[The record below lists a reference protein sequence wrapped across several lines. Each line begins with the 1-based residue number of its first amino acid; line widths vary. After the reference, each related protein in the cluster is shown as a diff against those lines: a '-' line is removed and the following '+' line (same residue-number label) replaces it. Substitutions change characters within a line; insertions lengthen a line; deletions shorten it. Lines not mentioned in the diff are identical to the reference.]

1 MARLKLKI
9 ELVHTGSDAPT
20 KTAKDLSR
28 QLRIT
33 ALTVILTLGMLIG
46 LTAAWFATNKK
57 VDVSAMQVEIET
69 NPNLIIAEVAP
80 YTPTGIVS
88 VNSTESIT
96 SADANSV
103 SFSSNTVTMLRPAA
117 HVFYN
122 NADVE
127 WNSANV
133 QLLWPHN
140 TGEAYED
147 IVTTTPTYTGLKYSY
162 NPSMISSSTGLETEV
177 YDYIPA
183 TGTAVANTTY
193 YDASHEIVTGLT
205 VGDDVSEYYTRA
217 LRPVLFPPV
226 PRSDTNGSEYY
237 RDYQVQIAAL
247 SAELPASTLDVTMDV
262 KKLTPVYTSATGTA
276 VAGTTYYDASHNA
289 VTVAVG
295 ANVSEFYTRSYELD
309 TLDPTLSD
317 YHYAASIDV
326 FKGTPEQANYVGTLN
341 MAGKDAAT
349 STAGVQYQKVSIP
362 LTGNKIP
369 QNTSDCITVTLRFYF
384 DGALL
389 KQANQ
394 TYVRSN
400 DLDLAKL
407 KLCIHFEATEP
418 SA

>member
-9 ELVHTGSDAPT
+9 ELVHTGSDVPT
-20 KTAKDLSR
+20 KTVKDLSR

-46 LTAAWFATNKK
+46 LTMAWFASNKR
-57 VDVSAMQVEIET
+57 VDTDVMQVEIET
-69 NPNLIIAEVAP
+69 NPNLIIAEVAS
-80 YTPTGIVS
+80 YTPTGTVS

-133 QLLWPHN
+133 QLLWPHG
-140 TGEAYED
+140 TGEPYAG
-147 IVTTTPTYTGLKYSY
+147 IVTAPTYTGLKYSY

-183 TGTAVANTTY
+183 TGTAVDGTTY

-205 VGDDVSEYYTRA
+205 VGESDVSSFYTRA
-217 LRPVLFPPV
+217 LRPALFPPV
-226 PRSDTNGSEYY
+226 PRSDTNESEYY

-247 SAELPASTLDVTMDV
+247 SAELPADSLDVTLDV
-262 KKLTPVYTSATGTA
+262 KKLKLEGNEYV
-276 VAGTTYYDASHNA
+276 
-289 VTVAVG
+289 
-295 ANVSEFYTRSYELD
+295 LD
-309 TLDPTLSD
+309 SNQTLSD

-349 STAGVQYQKVSIP
+349 STSGAQYQKVSIP

-369 QNTSDCITVTLRFYF
+369 QNTSDCITVTLRFYY

-407 KLCIHFEATEP
+407 KLSIHFEATEP